1 MIGRPR
7 RWTTPSVAA
16 TGKQAGTV
24 SPYKGEILAD
34 WPVYFKPPVFGKGHH
49 LPNS

>member
-1 MIGRPR
+1 MIGRRR

-24 SPYKGEILAD
+24 SPYEDEILAD
-34 WPVYFKPPVFGKGHH
+34 WQVYFKPPVFGKGYHP
-49 LPNS
+49 PNS